1 MSDWK
6 PKVGDVVCLTQ
17 VGIYGGRT
25 IVKRTIQSIGK
36 QIRLGAERRMF
47 HVKDHHGV
55 GPGARLNPCRIRL
68 WTDDDEAKLALQTA
82 KERFCVAL
90 SATRYNSALIEQA
103 TIEEFTAAFEALEAL
118 GRARRDAKP

>member
-1 MSDWK
+1 
-6 PKVGDVVCLTQ
+6 
-17 VGIYGGRT
+17 
-25 IVKRTIQSIGK
+25 
-36 QIRLGAERRMF
+36 MF